1 MTKPLVKLPQEA
13 RDFLKAHPGI
23 ESVDAIFADLSGILR
38 GKRYP
43 IDYLAKLYG
52 GEVAMPASVYLLD
65 TMGASHDPGGI
76 GFSDGDPDAA
86 VRVVPGS
93 LKPVPWAARPTC
105 QLMTTLVIADGA
117 TDAGAPYPYEP
128 RNVLARVAARF
139 AELELT
145 PVVAMEL
152 EFYLI
157 DPKRTEAGAP
167 QPPISPLTGTRDTG
181 TQVYGMAEVTAF
193 DALLDEVAKACA
205 AQDVPVGATTA
216 EYAPGQY
223 EINLQHVD
231 DPLLAVDHSV
241 LFKRALKAVAQ
252 RHGVRASLMAKP
264 YLDQAGSGLHMHLSL
279 LDRGG
284 RNVFDGGEAPASAAL
299 EHAVGGVL
307 ATLPEAMAILAPNV
321 NSFRRFQPNLFVP
334 IRRSWG
340 FENRSTALRIPL
352 GRGAAR
358 RIEHRVAG
366 ADANPYLALAAFLAG
381 IHHGLTHK
389 IAPPP
394 PFEGNAGFARDTDLP
409 FRLRPALAR
418 LRESEVLADYFG
430 AEYPGLYA
438 ACKSAEL
445 DAFENHIDAREYAW
459 YLQPE

>member
-1 MTKPLVKLPQEA
+1 MSKPLAKLPKEA
-13 RDFLKAHPGI
+13 RDFLKAHPET

-76 GFSDGDPDAA
+76 GFTDGDPDAA
-86 VRVVPGS
+86 ARVVPGS
-93 LKPVPWAARPTC
+93 LKPVPWAARPSC
-105 QLMTTLVIADGA
+105 QLMTTLVTGD
-117 TDAGAPYPYEP
+117 GAPYPFEP
-128 RNVLARVAARF
+128 RNILARVAARF
-139 AELELT
+139 AELKLT

-157 DPKRTEAGAP
+157 DPERGAGGAP
-167 QPPISPLTGTRDTG
+167 QPPISPLTCKRDTG
-181 TQVYGMAEVTAF
+181 TQVYGMAEVAAF
-193 DALLDEVAKACA
+193 DALLDEVTKACS
-205 AQDVPVGATTA
+205 AQGIPVGATTA

-223 EINLQHVD
+223 EINLHHVD
-231 DPLLAVDHSV
+231 DPLLAVDHCV
-241 LFKRALKAVAQ
+241 AFKRALKAVAQ
-252 RHGVRASLMAKP
+252 RHGLGASFMAKP

-279 LDRGG
+279 RDGQG
-284 RNVFDGGEAPASAAL
+284 RNVFDGGQAPASAEL

-307 ATLPEAMAILAPNV
+307 ATLPEAMAFLAPNV

-334 IRRSWG
+334 IRRCWG

-366 ADANPYLALAAFLAG
+366 ADANPYLALATLLAG
-381 IHHGLTHK
+381 VHHGLTNR

-394 PFEGNAGFARDTDLP
+394 AFEGNAGFAPDEDLP
-409 FRLRPALAR
+409 FRPRPALER
-418 LRESEVLADYFG
+418 LLESEVLADYFG
-430 AEYPGLYA
+430 GAYPGLYA
-438 ACKSAEL
+438 ACKLAEL

>member
-1 MTKPLVKLPQEA
+1 MTKPLAKLPKEA
-13 RDFLKAHPGI
+13 RDFLKAHPRC

-52 GEVAMPASVYLLD
+52 GEIAMPASVYLLD

-86 VRVVPGS
+86 ARVVPGS

-105 QLMTTLVIADGA
+105 QLMTTLVTAE
-117 TDAGAPYPYEP
+117 GAPYPFEP
-128 RNVLARVAARF
+128 RNILARVAARF
-139 AELELT
+139 AELDLT

-157 DPKRTEAGAP
+157 DPERTEAGAP
-167 QPPISPLTGTRDTG
+167 RPPISPLTGVRETG

-193 DALLDEVAKACA
+193 DALLDEVAKTCA

-252 RHGVRASLMAKP
+252 RHGARASFMAKP

-279 LDRGG
+279 LDGQG
-284 RNVFDGGEAPASAAL
+284 RNVFDGGPAPASAEL
-299 EHAVGGVL
+299 EHAIGGVL
-307 ATLPEAMAILAPNV
+307 ELLPESMAFLAPNV

-334 IRRSWG
+334 IRRCWG

-366 ADANPYLALAAFLAG
+366 ADANPYLALATLLAG
-381 IHHGLTHK
+381 VHHGLTRK

-394 PFEGNAGFARDTDLP
+394 PFEGNAGFAPDKDLP
-409 FRLRPALAR
+409 FRPRPALAR
-418 LRESEVLADYFG
+418 LLESEVLEDYFG
-430 AEYPGLYA
+430 ADYPGLYA

-445 DAFENHIDAREYAW
+445 DAFENHIGAREYAW
-459 YLQPE
+459 YLQPD

>member
-1 MTKPLVKLPQEA
+1 MTKPLAKLPKEA
-13 RDFLKAHPGI
+13 RDFLKAHPQT

-52 GEVAMPASVYLLD
+52 GEIAMPASVYLLD

-76 GFSDGDPDAA
+76 GFTDGDPDAA
-86 VRVVPGS
+86 VRVVPGT
-93 LKPVPWAARPTC
+93 LKPVPWAARPSC
-105 QLMTTLVIADGA
+105 QLMTTLVIEDGS
-117 TDAGAPYPYEP
+117 PYPFEP
-128 RNVLARVAARF
+128 RNILAQIVARF
-139 AELELT
+139 AELDLT

-157 DPKRTEAGAP
+157 DPKRGESGVP
-167 QPPISPLTGTRDTG
+167 RPPISPLTGVRDTG
-181 TQVYGMAEVTAF
+181 TQVYGMAEVSAY
-193 DALLDEVAKACA
+193 DALLDEVTKACA
-205 AQDVPVGATTA
+205 AQGIPVGATTA

-231 DPLLAVDHSV
+231 DALLAVDHCV

-252 RHGVRASLMAKP
+252 RHGLRASFMAKP
-264 YLDQAGSGLHMHLSL
+264 YLDQVGSGLHMHLSL
-279 LDRGG
+279 RDKAGH
-284 RNVFDGGEAPASAAL
+284 NIFDGGDAPASAAL

-307 ATLPEAMAILAPNV
+307 ATLPEAMAFLAPNV

-334 IRRSWG
+334 IRRCWG

-352 GRGAAR
+352 GRGEAR

-366 ADANPYLALAAFLAG
+366 ADANPYLALATLLAG
-381 IHHGLTHK
+381 VHFGLIHK

-394 PFEGNAGFARDTDLP
+394 AFEGNAGFAPDEDLP
-409 FRLRPALAR
+409 FRPRPALAR
-418 LRESEVLADYFG
+418 LLESEVLADYFG
-430 AEYPGLYA
+430 SAYPGLYA
-438 ACKSAEL
+438 ACKNAEL
-445 DAFENHIDAREYAW
+445 DTFENHIDAREYAW

>member
-1 MTKPLVKLPQEA
+1 MSKLPAKLPKEA
-13 RDFLKAHPGI
+13 QDFLEAHPEI

-43 IDYLAKLYG
+43 VGYLGKLYG

-76 GFSDGDPDAA
+76 GFTDGDPDAA

-93 LKPVPWAARPTC
+93 LVPVPWAARPSC
-105 QLMTTLVIADGA
+105 QLMTTLVTAD
-117 TDAGAPYPYEP
+117 DEPYPFEP
-128 RNVLARVAARF
+128 RNILTRIAARF
-139 AELELT
+139 AELQLT

-157 DPKRTEAGAP
+157 DPERSAGGAP
-167 QPPISPLTGTRDTG
+167 QPPNSPLTGARDTG
-181 TQVYGMAEVTAF
+181 TQVYGMAEIAAF
-193 DALLDEVAKACA
+193 DTLLDEVAKACA
-205 AQDVPVGATTA
+205 AQGIPVGATIA

-223 EINLQHVD
+223 EINLHHVD
-231 DPLLAVDHSV
+231 DPLLAVDHCV

-252 RHGVRASLMAKP
+252 RHGLRASFMAKP

-279 LDRGG
+279 QDKSG
-284 RNVFDGGEAPASAAL
+284 RNVFDGGAAPASAAL

-307 ATLPEAMAILAPNV
+307 DLLPESMAFLAPNV

-334 IRRSWG
+334 IRRTWG
-340 FENRSTALRIPL
+340 YENRSAALRIPL
-352 GRGAAR
+352 GKGAAR

-366 ADANPYLALAAFLAG
+366 ADANPYLALATLLAG
-381 IHHGLTHK
+381 VHHGLTNK
-389 IAPPP
+389 ITPPAA
-394 PFEGNAGFARDTDLP
+394 FEGNAGFAPDEDLP
-409 FRLRPALAR
+409 FRPRPALAR
-418 LRESEVLADYFG
+418 LVESEVLAGYFG
-430 AEYPGLYA
+430 REYPGLYA
-438 ACKSAEL
+438 ACKTAEL
-445 DAFENHIDAREYAW
+445 DAFENHIGAREYAW

>member
-1 MTKPLVKLPQEA
+1 MAAMTKPLAKLPKEA
-13 RDFLKAHPGI
+13 RDFLKAHPKV

-43 IDYLAKLYG
+43 IDFLAKLYG

-105 QLMTTLVIADGA
+105 QLMTTLVIE
-117 TDAGAPYPYEP
+117 DAAPYPYEP
-128 RNVLARVAARF
+128 RNILARVAARF
-139 AELELT
+139 AELDLT

-157 DPKRTEAGAP
+157 DPERTEAGAP
-167 QPPISPLTGTRDTG
+167 RPPISPLTGVRETG
-181 TQVYGMAEVTAF
+181 TQVYGMAEVAAF

-205 AQDVPVGATTA
+205 AQDIPVGATTA

-223 EINLQHVD
+223 EINLRHVD
-231 DPLLAVDHSV
+231 DPLLAVDHCV

-252 RHGVRASLMAKP
+252 RHGLRASFMAKP
-264 YLDQAGSGLHMHLSL
+264 YLDQTGSGLHMHLSL
-279 LDRGG
+279 LDGQG
-284 RNVFDGGEAPASAAL
+284 RNVFDGGKAPASAAL

-307 ATLPEAMAILAPNV
+307 ATLPEAMAFLAPNV

-334 IRRSWG
+334 IRRCWG

-366 ADANPYLALAAFLAG
+366 ADANPYLALATLLAG
-381 IHHGLTHK
+381 VHHGLTQR

-394 PFEGNAGFARDTDLP
+394 AFEGNAGFAPDPDLP
-409 FRLRPALAR
+409 FRPRPALAR
-418 LRESEVLADYFG
+418 LLESEVLADYFG
-430 AEYPGLYA
+430 ADYPGLYA
-438 ACKSAEL
+438 ACKTAEL
-445 DAFENHIDAREYAW
+445 DTFENHIDAREYAW